1 MPDATTARPIATMD
15 LERRFQALS
24 DGKRL
29 RILEL
34 LCEGE
39 RCVCEL
45 ADELEVSQPL
55 LSFHLKTLREA
66 ELVLDRRD
74 GRWVYYA
81 LNAEALDELRTHLGI
96 LRPRQVVGRC
106 C

>member
-1 MPDATTARPIATMD
+1 MRDTMLERSATTID

-34 LCEGE
+34 LCDGE

-45 ADELEVSQPL
+45 ADELDVSQPL

-66 ELVLDRRD
+66 ELVHDRRD
-74 GRWVYYA
+74 GRWVHYS
-81 LNAEALDELRTHLGI
+81 LNAEALDELRAHLKV
-96 LRPRQVVGRC
+96 LRPRQVAGRC

>member
-1 MPDATTARPIATMD
+1 MSDTTGPAATTN
-15 LERRFQALS
+15 LERRYQALS

-34 LCEGE
+34 LCDGE

-45 ADELEVSQPL
+45 ADELDISQPL

-66 ELVLDRRD
+66 ELVRDRRD
-74 GRWVYYA
+74 GRWIHYA
-81 LNAEALDELRTHLGI
+81 LNTEALDRLRAHLTV
-96 LRPRQVVGRC
+96 LRPRQVAGRC